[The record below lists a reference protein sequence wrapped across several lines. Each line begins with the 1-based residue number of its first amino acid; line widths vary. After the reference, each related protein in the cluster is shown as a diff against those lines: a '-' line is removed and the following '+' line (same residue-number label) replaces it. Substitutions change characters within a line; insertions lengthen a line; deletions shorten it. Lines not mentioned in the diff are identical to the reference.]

1 MEGEDRTAGGGSII
15 GVRVEDRIAGG
26 GEKDQNAGG
35 GEEDLIAKLR
45 SGFHVGL
52 TFLCPSPYFFSWPSF
67 KILLLEYFSCRFS
80 PPMPTFLQQFLAA
93 CSSSYHSCRH
103 PRHIHYIFQVPL

>member
-45 SGFHVGL
+45 SAFHVGL
-52 TFLCPSPYFFSWPSF
+52 TFYVQVHISLVDQALKYF
-67 KILLLEYFSCRFS
+67 C
-80 PPMPTFLQQFLAA
+80 
-93 CSSSYHSCRH
+93 
-103 PRHIHYIFQVPL
+103 